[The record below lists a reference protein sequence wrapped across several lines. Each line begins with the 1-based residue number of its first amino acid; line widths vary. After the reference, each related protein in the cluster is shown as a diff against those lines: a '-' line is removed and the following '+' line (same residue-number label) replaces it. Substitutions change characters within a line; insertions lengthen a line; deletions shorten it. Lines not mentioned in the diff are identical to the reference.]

1 MGSGPTI
8 YDIAARAKVGI
19 ATVSRVIN
27 GSARVAD
34 GTRDTVQRAML
45 DLGFRPNRAARRLA
59 AGGPNR
65 PRVAALL
72 PFFSTNF
79 YFAVCKPLSQGLA
92 DADIDLVLCNVQ
104 TRADKNRLLDR
115 LAKERSCEGLLLCSM
130 GVGVERQEQ
139 FARLGVP
146 IVAVDYPLPG
156 VPSVTVDNVAGGAL
170 ATRHLLA
177 AGSRTLALL
186 TGPENAHAFRDRQ
199 IGFHSVAGLDAVV
212 QRAASVTPEDGR
224 RAVEVMLAA
233 HPDLDGIVCVNDLL
247 AVGAL
252 EALMRTGCRVPE
264 DIQGIGFDDQPLMDV
279 IGLSTVHQPMDRF
292 GDWAAAAMRTLLI
305 ERADPPVSVVLP
317 LSLIAR
323 TSTRKGRVVV
333 PRRGR
338 RTPDPSASA

>member
-1 MGSGPTI
+1 MGSRPTI

-79 YFAVCKPLSQGLA
+79 YFSVCKALSQGLA
-92 DADIDLVLCNVQ
+92 AADIDLVLCNVQ
-104 TRADKNRLLDR
+104 TREDKNRLLDR
-115 LAKERSCEGLLLCSM
+115 HARERSCEGLLLCSM
-130 GVGVERQEQ
+130 GIGSERQEQ

-146 IVAVDYPLPG
+146 VVAIDYPLPG
-156 VPSVTVDNVAGGAL
+156 VPSVTVDNVAGGAM
-170 ATRHLLA
+170 AARHLLA
-177 AGSRTLALL
+177 AGSRKLALV
-186 TGPENAHAFRDRQ
+186 TGPENAHAFRDREN
-199 IGFHSVAGLDAVV
+199 GFRSVVGADGIVS
-212 QRAASVTPEDGR
+212 RAAHVTTDDGH
-224 RAVEVMLAA
+224 RATEALLAA
-233 HPDLDGIVCVNDLL
+233 HPDLDGLVCVNDLL

-252 EALMRTGCRVPE
+252 EALRRSGCRVPD
-264 DIQGIGFDDQPLMDV
+264 DIQVIGFDDQPLMDV

-292 GDWAAAAMRTLLI
+292 GEWAALAMRALLV
-305 ERADPPVSVVLP
+305 ERSEAPPSVVLP
-317 LSLIAR
+317 LALIPR
-323 TSTRKGRVVV
+323 TSTRKGRAVA
-333 PRRGR
+333 PRRPATRPR
-338 RTPDPSASA
+338 RL

>member
-79 YFAVCKPLSQGLA
+79 YFSVCKALSQGLSA
-92 DADIDLVLCNVQ
+92 ADIDLVLCNVQ
-104 TRADKNRLLDR
+104 TRDDKNRLLDR
-115 LAKERSCEGLLLCSM
+115 LARERSCEGLLLCSM
-130 GVGVERQEQ
+130 GIGSERQEQ

-146 IVAVDYPLPG
+146 VVAVDYPLPG
-156 VPSVTVDNVAGGAL
+156 VPSVTVDNVAGGAM
-170 ATRHLLA
+170 AARHLLA
-177 AGSRTLALL
+177 AGSRKLALV
-186 TGPENAHAFRDRQ
+186 TGPENAHAFRDRES
-199 IGFHSVAGLDAVV
+199 GFRSVAGADGIVS
-212 QRAASVTPEDGR
+212 RAANVTTDDGR
-224 RAVEVMLAA
+224 RAAEALLAA

-252 EALMRTGCRVPE
+252 EELKRTGCRVPD
-264 DIQGIGFDDQPLMDV
+264 DIQVIGFDDQPLMDV

-292 GDWAAAAMRTLLI
+292 GEWAALAMRALLI
-305 ERADPPVSVVLP
+305 ERSEAPPSVVLP
-317 LSLIAR
+317 LALIPR
-323 TSTRKGRVVV
+323 TSTRKGRAVA
-333 PRRGR
+333 PHR
-338 RTPDPSASA
+338 PSARSRRP